1 MSKQYIQLLHIYQE
15 TSRLHSVEFSHPG
28 KSTIPKTLTKILAIE
43 SPLPSKHYNS
53 ALNYQHPLLP
63 G

>member
-15 TSRLHSVEFSHPG
+15 TSRLLVHSVEFSHPG

-43 SPLPSKHYNS
+43 SP
-53 ALNYQHPLLP
+53 
-63 G
+63 

>member
-15 TSRLHSVEFSHPG
+15 TSILHSVEFSHPG

-43 SPLPSKHYNS
+43 SP
-53 ALNYQHPLLP
+53 
-63 G
+63 

>member
-15 TSRLHSVEFSHPG
+15 NSRLDSVEFSYPG

-43 SPLPSKHYNS
+43 SP
-53 ALNYQHPLLP
+53 
-63 G
+63 